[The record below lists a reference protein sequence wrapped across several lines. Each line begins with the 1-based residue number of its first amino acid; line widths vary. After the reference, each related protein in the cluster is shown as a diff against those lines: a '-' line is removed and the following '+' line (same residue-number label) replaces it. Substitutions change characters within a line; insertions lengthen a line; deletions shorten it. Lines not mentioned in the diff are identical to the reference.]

1 MTKVDL
7 IKAAKS
13 FGISLAAAAVT
24 LLPQWASSANLGVW
38 NPLVIA
44 AVGVIVNYIQGRI
57 LPPTPT
63 VPETK

>member
-13 FGISLAAAAVT
+13 FGISLTTAVIT
-24 LLPQWASSANLGVW
+24 LLRQWASSANLGIW

-44 AVGVIVNYIQGRI
+44 AVGVIVNYIQGLI
-57 LPPTPT
+57 LPPTPPAT
-63 VPETK
+63 EVK